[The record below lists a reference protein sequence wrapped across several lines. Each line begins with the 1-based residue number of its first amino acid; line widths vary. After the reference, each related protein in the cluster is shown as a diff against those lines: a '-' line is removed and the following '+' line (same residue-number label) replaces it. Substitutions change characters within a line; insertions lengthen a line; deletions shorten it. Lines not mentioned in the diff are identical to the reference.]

1 MKIAIIGTG
10 VSASI
15 LAYLLHEKNHEI
27 ILFDKARGVGGRL
40 SGKRTEFGKIEH
52 GAQFFT
58 VKTKEFSEFLL
69 KNFQEDQLKSW
80 HPKIAAYH
88 NGLFNNLEVDYKIL
102 KPAMNQFSK
111 NLLSDFKVNL
121 TTKIDGLE
129 SKLGKW
135 NLYAEEKKF
144 TDFDLVIS
152 TAPPLQ
158 SYDLLMNKA
167 DFAPKLKNYEMLP
180 THAFLGVLKKYP
192 DFEYEA
198 VKFLDH
204 EIFSWFAVQ
213 NSKDNDRE
221 NYRFILHSKH
231 EWSLQNLDVTL
242 EGFKTIFIRD
252 FQEFINLQEDDFKYS
267 FLHLWRYA
275 SPLNYEL
282 KESDILF
289 DVKNNLAVCGDY
301 LTGGNIEAAFLSAKN
316 LANKLMNFYG

>member
-15 LAYLLHEKNHEI
+15 LAFLLSDKNHEI
-27 ILFDKARGVGGRL
+27 ILFEKARGLGGRL
-40 SGKRTEFGKIEH
+40 SGKRTDFGKIEH

-58 VKTKEFSEFLL
+58 VKTRGFSEFLL
-69 KNFQEDQLKSW
+69 KNFTKDELISW

-102 KPAMNQFSK
+102 QPAMNQFSK
-111 NLLSDFKVNL
+111 NLLSGFKINL
-121 TTKIDGLE
+121 TTKIDRLE
-129 SKLGKW
+129 LDSGKW
-135 NLYAEEKKF
+135 HLYAGKEKF
-144 TDFDLVIS
+144 SSFDLVIS

-158 SYDLLMNKA
+158 SYDLLKNIA
-167 DFAPKLKNYEMLP
+167 DFAEQLKNYEMLP
-180 THAFLGVLKKYP
+180 THAFLGVLKDYP
-192 DFEYEA
+192 DFDYEA

-213 NSKDNDRE
+213 NSKDHDRS
-221 NYRFILHSKH
+221 NYRFILHTKH
-231 EWSLQNLDVTL
+231 EWSLENLEITIAEFRRVFVTS
-242 EGFKTIFIRD
+242 
-252 FQEFINLQEDDFKYS
+252 FQEFINLKETDFKFS
-267 FLHLWRYA
+267 LLHLWRYA

-289 DVKNNLAVCGDY
+289 DWKNNLAVCGDY

-316 LANKLMNFYG
+316 LANKLRDFYG